1 MKKQPVASRDAAA
14 LLRRNAEKQL
24 RKDLTQSPPTP
35 DQALR
40 LVHELQVHQVQLEL
54 QNQSLLDLRV
64 QLEQSLQRYTN
75 LFDFA
80 PIGHFTLTRDGII
93 EQGNLAGAAFL
104 GLDRSQLKG
113 RRMVSFLA
121 IESRSVLLEFLDKIQ
136 VGEAKR
142 QCDLCIALEDLPPR
156 VVHAEGISLQGD
168 DSGRCHV
175 AMVDITGRRN
185 AEDALRKSEE
195 RFRTMADLTWDWE
208 YWRNPRGTLVY
219 MSPSCKALTGY
230 MAKDFMDNPELLV
243 DIVHPDDRDS
253 MRSHLQND
261 GGAHTVVEFRI
272 VARDG
277 EERWINHVCQDVFGP
292 DGTWFGRRV
301 SNRDITEQKR
311 LEGLERTLREAA
323 EAASQAKSTFLANMS
338 HEVRTPLNSILGF
351 AHLALEL
358 GLAPK
363 AREYVHKMEVS
374 ATHLLDVISN
384 VLDFS
389 RIEAGK
395 LQIEEVPFD
404 LDTVLTKVASAV
416 SWTAEPK
423 GLEML
428 FSTGADVP
436 MKLIGDALR
445 VTQVLLNLI
454 SNAVKFTESG
464 EIVVT
469 TKLVERKDNG
479 VELRFEVSDTGIGIT
494 ESERSRLFQA
504 FSQADSTMTRRFG
517 GSGLGLA
524 ICKKLVESMHGT
536 LDVQSEPGQGSTF
549 GFTAAFGVQSDAFPL
564 AKFAVPLPMGQR
576 ALVVDDNKTSR
587 GFLAALLTELSLDVQ
602 CEASG
607 QAALAALLQDVKE
620 EGHHYRLVV
629 VDSSMD
635 GMDGMELVRQIRQ
648 ERTFAGVGLLL
659 LVAASDR
666 GEKMRQGV
674 GCISKPIVSRAP
686 FFKAVSEALGGVET
700 RSTVVK
706 RDPREVNESIKGAR
720 VLLVEDDALCQEV
733 AREVLEQ
740 AGLQVEVADTG
751 REAVERLLLVEER
764 FDVVLMDVQMPDM
777 DGLEA
782 TRMVRLQPNL
792 ADLPIIA
799 MTAHTSRQDRQK
811 CLDAGMNDHLSKPMN
826 VGQLVQLLNRW
837 VKLG

>member
-104 GLDRSQLKG
+104 GLDRIQLKG

-142 QCDLCIALEDLPPR
+142 QCDLCIALKDLPPR

-208 YWRNPRGTLVY
+208 YWRDPRGALVY
-219 MSPSCKALTGY
+219 MSPSCKAFTGY
-230 MAKDFMDNPELLV
+230 IAKDFMDNPGLLV

-253 MRSHLQND
+253 MRSHLQSD
-261 GGAHTVVEFRI
+261 GGAHTVIEFRI
-272 VARDG
+272 VARNG

-311 LEGLERTLREAA
+311 MEGLERTLREAA

-358 GLAPK
+358 GLEPK

-464 EIVVT
+464 EVLVA
-469 TKLVERKDNG
+469 TKLVERKDSR

-536 LDVQSEPGQGSTF
+536 LDLQSEPGQGSTF
-549 GFTAAFGVQSDAFPL
+549 GFTATFGVQSDGYPL
-564 AKFAVPLPMGQR
+564 AKFAVPMPVGQR
-576 ALVVDDNKTSR
+576 VLVVDDNKTSR
-587 GFLAALLTELSLDVQ
+587 GFLAALLTEVSLDVR

-620 EGHHYRLVV
+620 EGHRYRLVV
-629 VDSSMD
+629 VDSSMA
-635 GMDGMELVRQIRQ
+635 GMDGMELARRIRQ
-648 ERTFAGVGLLL
+648 ERTFAGIGLLL
-659 LVAASDR
+659 LVPASDG

-674 GCISKPIVSRAP
+674 GCISKPIVSRAS
-686 FFKAVSEALGGVET
+686 FFKAVSEALGGVEP